1 MVTNIEIRVSREFSE
16 IANKFLEAARN
27 NMMQAGWSEDW
38 ISREMER
45 QKNAIRDDVKKFG
58 EISKIALMREGI

>member
-1 MVTNIEIRVSREFSE
+1 MITNIEIRVSREFSE

-58 EISKIALMREGI
+58 EISEIALMREGI

>member
-16 IANKFLEAARN
+16 IANKFLEATRN

-58 EISKIALMREGI
+58 EISEIALMREGI

>member
-45 QKNAIRDDVKKFG
+45 QKNTIRDDVKKFG